1 MSQPST
7 CRCQEHKTP
16 IHGYFYSMV
25 ELGVLKTFIDH
36 HIFEAIPSEGS
47 ISVSELS
54 DKVHGEYSL
63 LKRFS
68 NFLVAAK
75 VLQAPSP
82 DHLAHTPLSAMFQD
96 YRATM
101 FYSHFFEY
109 FLVSAARWPS
119 FFAENGLAEPA
130 SASRNPFGLAA
141 GAPDKSLYEILETTP
156 DKAEAF
162 NRTMAISL
170 DAMPITGMYD
180 FGWVAEYAF
189 AHSTAGQGGRCSG
202 SRPLIVD
209 VAGGMGQALKAI
221 LQENRMIPAQRC
233 VLQDRPAVIEKAVEE
248 GDSALEKVEKVGVS
262 FLEEQ
267 PVKGNAPFL
276 QPHRI
281 RVPTR

>member
-1 MSQPST
+1 MSQPSP
-7 CRCQEHKTP
+7 CRCEEHKTP

-36 HIFEAIPSEGS
+36 QVFEAIPSEGS

-54 DKVHGEYSL
+54 EKVHGEYSL

-82 DHLAHTPLSAMFQD
+82 DHLAHTPLSKMFQD

-101 FYSHFFEY
+101 FYSHFYDY
-109 FLVSAARWPS
+109 FLVSAARWPK

-130 SASRNPFGLAA
+130 SASRTPFGLAS
-141 GAPDKSLYEILETTP
+141 GSPDKSLYEILETTP

-162 NRTMAISL
+162 NRTMTISL

-180 FGWVAEYAF
+180 FGWVAEYASS
-189 AHSTAGQGGRCSG
+189 HSEPSKGGSSD

-221 LQENRMIPAQRC
+221 LQENCMIPAQRC
-233 VLQDRPAVIEKAVEE
+233 VLQDRPAVITKAVEE
-248 GDSALEKVEKVGVS
+248 GDSALEKVKKVGAS
-262 FLEEQ
+262 FFEEQ
-267 PVKGNAPFL
+267 PIKGDFVFCL
-276 QPHRI
+276 
-281 RVPTR
+281 